1 MNYESTPAVHKQSNL
16 CNVSS
21 NIRVTDF
28 LKIDYTPWNKQCHPF
43 IFRIALSKI
52 DRYAE
57 LLVSVSLRIFVT
69 TQL

>member
-28 LKIDYTPWNKQCHPF
+28 LKIDYTP
-43 IFRIALSKI
+43 
-52 DRYAE
+52 
-57 LLVSVSLRIFVT
+57 
-69 TQL
+69 